1 MARTFLI
8 KLEGK
13 SNLRLDLRLGR
24 CSSVRAV
31 RAVRATYFHLVET
44 TACTRLR
51 NHRGSPHRSRA
62 SVSTREKKRIYR
74 TQTANTELLQE

>member
-24 CSSVRAV
+24 CSSV